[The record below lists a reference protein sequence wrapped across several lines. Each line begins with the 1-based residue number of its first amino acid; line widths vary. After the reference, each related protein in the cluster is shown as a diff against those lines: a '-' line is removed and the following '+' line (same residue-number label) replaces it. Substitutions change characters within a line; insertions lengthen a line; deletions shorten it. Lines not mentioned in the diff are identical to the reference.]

1 MSSRKLVKP
10 LLGLCL
16 AAVFAYLFML
26 QMALDELLGLL
37 SSVQPGWVM
46 AALLLF
52 LLGYGARI
60 ARWRLMLAL
69 DNPGVGWQACAGPLL
84 ASFALN
90 NLLPLRLGDIARAFA
105 FSRSLGVGSTQALAT
120 LLVERL
126 LDMLIVL
133 AILGAALQ
141 WFSISASKLLGFG
154 GLFLLALALSILLLL
169 CAPRICVALAR
180 LLLRPL
186 TRLLPG
192 LSARLADEVDRAE
205 LMLTRMAARRV
216 MSRLLAW
223 SCLVWLA
230 EGGVYW
236 LLAKSLA
243 ALSHPAASWL
253 ALPVGTLSTLIPS
266 TPGYVGT
273 FDYFTMQ
280 AMQVLGNEAAAAGA
294 YALLVHAL
302 LWLPVTLLGG
312 LYLMLSPVKKII
324 FSTDIKQ

>member
-1 MSSRKLVKP
+1 MSGRALVRP
-10 LLGLCL
+10 LLGLGL
-16 AAVFAYLFML
+16 AVLFAYLFMR
-26 QMALDELLGLL
+26 QMALDELLVLL
-37 SSVQPGWVM
+37 SSVQLGWVM
-46 AALLLF
+46 AGLLLF

-69 DNPGVGWQACAGPLL
+69 DNPGIAWQACAGPLL

-126 LDMLIVL
+126 LDLLIVL
-133 AILGAALQ
+133 AILGVALQ
-141 WFSISASKLLGFG
+141 WFSISASKLLGLG
-154 GLFLLALALSILLLL
+154 GLVLLALALGILLLL

-180 LLLRPL
+180 LLLHFL

-192 LSARLADEVDRAE
+192 LSAKLGNEVDKAE
-205 LMLTRMAARRV
+205 LILTRMASKRV

-236 LLAKSLA
+236 LLAKSLT
-243 ALSHPAASWL
+243 ALSQTTASWL

-280 AMQVLGNEAAAAGA
+280 AMLALGNEAAAAGA

-302 LWLPVTLLGG
+302 LWLPVTVLGG

>member
-16 AAVFAYLFML
+16 AVLFAYLFMR
-26 QMALDELLGLL
+26 QMALGELLTLL
-37 SSVQPGWVM
+37 TSVQPGWVM

-52 LLGYGARI
+52 LLGYCARI

-69 DNPGVGWQACAGPLL
+69 DNPGVGWQDCAGPLL

-126 LDMLIVL
+126 LDLLIVL

-141 WFSISASKLLGFG
+141 WFSISASKLLGLG
-154 GLFLLALALSILLLL
+154 GLFLLALALGILLLL
-169 CAPRICVALAR
+169 YAPRIFVALAR
-180 LLLRPL
+180 LVLAPL
-186 TRLLPG
+186 MRLVPG
-192 LSARLADEVDRAE
+192 LSAKLAAEIDKAE
-205 LMLTRMAARRV
+205 LMLNRMAGKRV

-236 LLAKSLA
+236 LLAQSLG
-243 ALSHPAASWL
+243 ALTVATASWL

-266 TPGYVGT
+266 TPGYIGT

-280 AMQVLGNEAAAAGA
+280 AMLALGNEAAAAGA

-324 FSTDIKQ
+324 FSADLK